1 MNLLNAEQLH
11 KHLLEDLENCESYSF
26 AIAWV
31 TNNDYYQSIYEN
43 IEKVETGVIGLN
55 LYMLCNTNIRNR
67 IKLLKNLDNT
77 ANHYRLA
84 CLYKPVFNITLLII
98 RRTSSPFL
106 LL

>member
-43 IEKVETGVIGLN
+43 IEKVEEVLTLEEITEEEKEKRGVFGD
-55 LYMLCNTNIRNR
+55 
-67 IKLLKNLDNT
+67 LL
-77 ANHYRLA
+77 
-84 CLYKPVFNITLLII
+84 
-98 RRTSSPFL
+98 
-106 LL
+106 

>member
-31 TNNDYYQSIYEN
+31 TNNDYYQSIYGN

-55 LYMLCNTNIRNR
+55 LY
-67 IKLLKNLDNT
+67 NT
-77 ANHYRLA
+77 APQVLEECCGICQHSCHPYLNQATKTSVALTRLDG
-84 CLYKPVFNITLLII
+84 
-98 RRTSSPFL
+98 RTGL
-106 LL
+106 RAVG